1 MSGLRDFWGRYTR
14 NRAALA
20 GIAMLA
26 LIVAMAA
33 AAPLLFPDGPHE
45 MVARPLLHPFTSLVR
60 PLGTDALGRDVLAGL
75 LYGAGVSLSIGL
87 VATLI
92 SVVLGIAVGGLGG
105 WYGGWVDDVTGRL
118 TDVFQTMPF
127 FVFALVIVA
136 LLSPSVSTVI
146 FAIGVVT
153 WPPVARLVRGEFL
166 SLKNRDF
173 VQACLGM
180 GMSDARIVATQILPN
195 CAAPIIVTASI
206 KVATAILTES
216 GLAFLG
222 LGDPNVMSW
231 GSMISA
237 GRDMLRTEWQLVA
250 IPGIMIMV
258 TVMALNLVGEGLN
271 DALNPRLRQR

>member
-1 MSGLRDFWGRYTR
+1 MRALAEFCWQFGR
-14 NRAALA
+14 NRTALA
-20 GIAMLA
+20 GL
-26 LIVAMAA
+26 LLLSIVAAMALS
-33 AAPLLFPDGPHE
+33 APFLYPDGPHD
-45 MVARPLLHPFTSLVR
+45 MVARPLLAPFANKAY
-60 PLGTDALGRDVLAGL
+60 PLGTDALGRNVLAGL
-75 LYGAGVSLSIGL
+75 FYGAGVSLSIGL

-92 SVVLGIAVGGLGG
+92 SVGLGVLIGALGG
-105 WYGGWVDDVTGRL
+105 WYGGWVDDVLGRI

-136 LLSPSVSTVI
+136 LLSPSVWTVI
-146 FAIGVVT
+146 FAIGIVT

-166 SLKNRDF
+166 SLKSREF
-173 VQACLGM
+173 VQACVGV
-180 GMSDARIVATQILPN
+180 GMSDARIIATQILPN

-231 GSMISA
+231 GSMIAA
-237 GRDMLRTEWQLVA
+237 GRDMLRSEWQLVA
-250 IPGIMIMV
+250 IPGILIMV

>member
-1 MSGLRDFWGRYTR
+1 MRALGEFCWQFVR
-14 NRAALA
+14 NRTALV
-20 GIAMLA
+20 GL
-26 LIVAMAA
+26 LLLTIVAAMAMS
-33 AAPLLFPDGPHE
+33 APFLYPDGPHD
-45 MVARPLLHPFTSLVR
+45 MVARPLLPPLANKAY
-60 PLGTDALGRDVLAGL
+60 PLGTDALGRNVLAGL
-75 LYGAGVSLSIGL
+75 FYGAGVSLSIGL

-92 SVVLGIAVGGLGG
+92 SVGLGVLIGALGG
-105 WYGGWVDDVTGRL
+105 WYGGWVDDVLGRI

-136 LLSPSVSTVI
+136 LLSPSVWTVI
-146 FAIGVVT
+146 FAIGIVT

-166 SLKNRDF
+166 SLKSREF
-173 VQACLGM
+173 VQACVGV
-180 GMSDARIVATQILPN
+180 GMSDARIIATQILPN

-231 GSMISA
+231 GSMIAA
-237 GRDMLRTEWQLVA
+237 GRDMLRSEWQLVA
-250 IPGIMIMV
+250 IPGILIMI

>member
-1 MSGLRDFWGRYTR
+1 MSALRELGRR
-14 NRAALA
+14 FALNRGALA
-20 GIAMLA
+20 GMVLLG
-26 LIVAMAA
+26 LIVAMAL
-33 AAPLLFPDGPHE
+33 AAPLIYPDGAQD
-45 MVARPLLHPFTSLVR
+45 MVARPLLRPFNTQGQ

-75 LYGAGVSLSIGL
+75 LYGARISLAIGL
-87 VATLI
+87 AATLI
-92 SVVLGIAVGGLGG
+92 SVGLGVVVGGLGG

-136 LLSPSVSTVI
+136 LLSPSIGTVI
-146 FAIGVVT
+146 MAIGVVT

-166 SLKNRDF
+166 SLKAREF
-173 VQACLGM
+173 VQAAVGI

-195 CAAPIIVTASI
+195 CAAPIIVTSSI

-222 LGDPNVMSW
+222 LGDPNVTSW
-231 GSMISA
+231 GSMIAA

-250 IPGIMIMV
+250 IPGLMIVVAV
-258 TVMALNLVGEGLN
+258 TALNLVGEGLN